1 MKRCLQFLTVT
12 RNTSPQL
19 NQQLDANAIDKS
31 HICKRETQSLLRGP
45 REHHELCRIADS
57 RLPACPKS
65 PTKASRGSRWA
76 QTGAWAR
83 ARLLADTP
91 DRRLH

>member
-45 REHHELCRIADS
+45 REHLTNFCRIADS

-65 PTKASRGSRWA
+65 PTKAYFTRWA